1 MRPFKFKLAALL
13 RMREFK
19 KQQIE
24 VELGKIVQQIND
36 LHEQLADLERQMS
49 DAYHIYAQRVAGMD
63 LATCYQYAGDFLK
76 AAQAK
81 KEELIEQGK
90 QLEQAYQN
98 KLQEMQRAM
107 GDVKVMEKVKAKAWE
122 AYRKRYNKLLGRE
135 QEDNMIMHYPEKL
148 AKL

>member
-1 MRPFKFKLAALL
+1 MRPFKFKLGALL

-24 VELGKIVQQIND
+24 IELGKIVQQIND
-36 LHEQLADLERQMS
+36 LHEQIADLERQMS

-81 KEELIEQGK
+81 KEELLEQGK
-90 QLEQAYQN
+90 QLDAAYEA
-98 KLQEMQRAM
+98 KLQEMQKAM
-107 GDVKVMEKVKAKAWE
+107 GEVKVMEKVKAKAWE
-122 AYRKRYNKLLGRE
+122 AYRKKYNKQLGRE
-135 QEDNMIMHYPEKL
+135 QEDNMIMHYGDEAPM
-148 AKL
+148 